1 MLDIKIH
8 RGDIFWIRQ
17 DYSAV
22 GSEQKKNRPAIIV
35 SNDKNNTYSETVEI
49 VYLTTAEKK
58 PMPTHVAIE
67 TMGKQSTALCEA
79 IYTIDK
85 GRLENYYCTLTTE
98 EMKLVDQAVL
108 VSLGLTAPPICTVA
122 ASQEQNPKRSVFR
135 STRHLVWKMYSA
147 QCRRNAI
154 HCLRRKRSTRK
165 SVPPHCRVGR
175 RRLSWAHDLS

>member
-17 DYSAV
+17 DYGAI

-58 PMPTHVAIE
+58 PMPTHITIE

-79 IYTIDK
+79 IYTVDK

-108 VSLGLTAPPICTVA
+108 VSLGLTATPTCLVDVSQSLEPEKVRVPLNEPFGLEDAYRVIQKERDTLLAQKEIYEKICA
-122 ASQEQNPKRSVFR
+122 AALPRWPKEVE
-135 STRHLVWKMYSA
+135 LGA
-147 QCRRNAI
+147 
-154 HCLRRKRSTRK
+154 
-165 SVPPHCRVGR
+165 
-175 RRLSWAHDLS
+175 

>member
-17 DYSAV
+17 DYGAI

-58 PMPTHVAIE
+58 PMPTHVTIE

-79 IYTIDK
+79 IYTVDK

-108 VSLGLTAPPICTVA
+108 VSLGLTAPPYLHRRCISIVGTRKGPCSAQRAIRLRRRISCDSEGTRYAACTERNLRKNLCRCVA
-122 ASQEQNPKRSVFR
+122 ALAE
-135 STRHLVWKMYSA
+135 
-147 QCRRNAI
+147 
-154 HCLRRKRSTRK
+154 
-165 SVPPHCRVGR
+165 GG
-175 RRLSWAHDLS
+175 

>member
-17 DYSAV
+17 DYGAI

-85 GRLENYYCTLTTE
+85 GRLENYYCTLTVE
-98 EMKLVDQAVL
+98 EMKLVDQAIL
-108 VSLGLTAPPICTVA
+108 VSLGLPAPPYWGCSHLAGVGTR
-122 ASQEQNPKRSVFR
+122 KGLRSNQPALWFGR
-135 STRHLVWKMYSA
+135 RA
-147 QCRRNAI
+147 PRNAEGTR
-154 HCLRRKRSTRK
+154 CPARATGNLRKNLRRCTAALAERY
-165 SVPPHCRVGR
+165 
-175 RRLSWAHDLS
+175 

>member
-17 DYSAV
+17 DYGAI

-58 PMPTHVAIE
+58 PMPTHVNIE

-79 IYTIDK
+79 IYTVDK
-85 GRLENYYCTLTTE
+85 GRLENYCCTLTTE

-108 VSLGLTAPPICTVA
+108 VSLGLTAPPTCIVDVSQSSELEKVRVPLNEPIGLEDSYRVIQKERDALLAQKEIYEKICA
-122 ASQEQNPKRSVFR
+122 AALPRWPKEVE
-135 STRHLVWKMYSA
+135 LGA
-147 QCRRNAI
+147 
-154 HCLRRKRSTRK
+154 
-165 SVPPHCRVGR
+165 
-175 RRLSWAHDLS
+175 

>member
-17 DYSAV
+17 DYGAV
-22 GSEQKKNRPAIIV
+22 GSEYKKNRPAIIV

-108 VSLGLTAPPICTVA
+108 VSLGLTAPPYLHRSRLARIRARKSLCSTQPAIWLGRRIPRNAEGTRYA
-122 ASQEQNPKRSVFR
+122 ARTEGNLRKD
-135 STRHLVWKMYSA
+135 L
-147 QCRRNAI
+147 CRRTAA
-154 HCLRRKRSTRK
+154 LAE
-165 SVPPHCRVGR
+165 GG
-175 RRLSWAHDLS
+175 

>member
-108 VSLGLTAPPICTVA
+108 VSLGLTAPPYLY
-122 ASQEQNPKRSVFR
+122 RSRITRARTRKGLCSDQPAIWFGRRTPR
-135 STRHLVWKMYSA
+135 SAEGTRYTACAERDLRENL
-147 QCRRNAI
+147 CRRTAA
-154 HCLRRKRSTRK
+154 LAE
-165 SVPPHCRVGR
+165 GG
-175 RRLSWAHDLS
+175 

>member
-17 DYSAV
+17 DYGAI

-108 VSLGLTAPPICTVA
+108 VSLGLTAPPTCIVDVSQSSELEKVRVPLNEPFGLEDAYRAMQKERDTLLAQREIYEKICA
-122 ASQEQNPKRSVFR
+122 AALPRWPKD
-135 STRHLVWKMYSA
+135 
-147 QCRRNAI
+147 I
-154 HCLRRKRSTRK
+154 E
-165 SVPPHCRVGR
+165 VG
-175 RRLSWAHDLS
+175 A

>member
-1 MLDIKIH
+1 MLDFKIH

-35 SNDKNNTYSETVEI
+35 SNDKNNTYSETLEI

-85 GRLENYYCTLTTE
+85 GRLENYYCTLTAE

-122 ASQEQNPKRSVFR
+122 VSQESAPEKVCVPLNPPFGLEDALRAMQKERD
-135 STRHLVWKMYSA
+135 TLLA
-147 QCRRNAI
+147 QREIYEKICAAALPRWPKDI
-154 HCLRRKRSTRK
+154 E
-165 SVPPHCRVGR
+165 VG
-175 RRLSWAHDLS
+175 A